1 MVWHLGQQEGPWSDS
16 FVKAVLAYAYSNYWI
31 KRFNRKE
38 TKGRRQVQL
47 VDDALTHLND
57 ENYVHLKLKGI
68 PCKDLAQ

>member
-1 MVWHLGQQEGPWSDS
+1 MAFGPTRRTLVGFIRESCS
-16 FVKAVLAYAYSNYWI
+16 GVCLFYYYWI

-57 ENYVHLKLKGI
+57 ENFVHYLLKGI